1 MKDEEVILRK
11 CVGEEDFTAFEAPYD
26 AVDGW
31 VYGCDRHMFVRIKKE
46 ECEGT
51 YPEYRKGS
59 VTQDMVGAPSDLYLP
74 LSELADTLAKCP
86 LIDEEEE
93 VGEDVECDEC
103 EGDGIIYVDYWSR
116 KRNRY
121 FDLQCECP
129 VCGGTGYM
137 EHVKMVKTGRK
148 VLDPMAVVS
157 IDGLGF
163 KADYLAVLKDLAGMM
178 GVGSMHIVNFGK
190 ARAMVVQLSESVQF
204 GIMPNTL
211 PNVVSKMETR
221 KISRYADR

>member
-11 CVGEEDFTAFEAPYD
+11 CVAEEDLNAAFEAPYD

-31 VYGCDRHMFVRIKKE
+31 VYGCDKHMFVRIKKE

-59 VTQDMVGAPSDLYLP
+59 VTQAMVGAPSDLYLP

-93 VGEDVECDEC
+93 VGEDVKCDEC
-103 EGDGIIYVDYWSR
+103 EGDGTIYVDYWSD

-121 FDLQCECP
+121 FDLECECP
-129 VCGGTGYM
+129 VCNGTGYM
-137 EHVKMVKTGRK
+137 ERVKMVKTGRK
-148 VLDPMAVVS
+148 VFDTTAIVS
-157 IDGLGF
+157 IDGVGF
-163 KADYLAVLKDLAGMM
+163 KAEFLAVLKDLAGMM
-178 GVGSMHIVNFGK
+178 GVGSLHIVNFGK
-190 ARAMVVQLSESVQF
+190 ARAMVVRLSESVQF
-204 GIMPNTL
+204 GLMPNTL
-211 PNVVSKMETR
+211 PKVVAKMETR
-221 KISRYADR
+221 MAKV